1 VNTNNNNNNTI
12 SVNTNNNNNVNT
24 STSTN
29 TNNNNNNLSGEVT
42 YNNNNNN
49 NTNIN
54 SNNKNENVNTSTST
68 NTNNNNNV
76 STNTN
81 YNNSVSNSVSN
92 NTNKNENVNTS
103 TSVNKNENV
112 NKSESTSQSNVK
124 TENTNTNIN
133 RNENITKVEQEIKA
147 PPASAIAPMISTY
160 SQDVCVSGVSGAV
173 QTQVIGMSAG
183 KAVRDM
189 NCERLKLSKTLYDM
203 GMKVAAV
210 SMMCQDERV
219 FKAMEMAGTPCPY
232 MGKIGKD
239 ATEQWVKNKQ
249 ERPDFRKKWWEIWKK
264 EETTEDLPEAL
275 PSGG

>member
-1 VNTNNNNNNTI
+1 V
-12 SVNTNNNNNVNT
+12 
-24 STSTN
+24 
-29 TNNNNNNLSGEVT
+29 LSGEVT

-49 NTNIN
+49 NTNIS
-54 SNNKNENVNTSTST
+54 SNNVNTNNSTSV
-68 NTNNNNNV
+68 NTNNNNNNSV

-81 YNNSVSNSVSN
+81 I
-92 NTNKNENVNTS
+92 NKNESVATNNNNNVNVSTS
-103 TSVNKNENV
+103 TAVNKNENV
-112 NKSESTSQSNVK
+112 NKSESTSDSKVVTN
-124 TENTNTNIN
+124 NTNTNIN

-210 SMMCQDERV
+210 SLMCQDERV

-239 ATEQWVKNKQ
+239 ATAQWTENKE
-249 ERPDFRKKWWEIWKK
+249 ERPDQKKGWFRSIFGGDDSETEAKKT
-264 EETTEDLPEAL
+264 EEMPEAD
-275 PSGG
+275 PVG